1 MENSRYYTSF
11 IAHIEKSC
19 LPDKM
24 FFLHKISFY
33 MSFRSTMKNVANC
46 SLKM

>member
-1 MENSRYYTSF
+1 MENSRYYTYL
-11 IAHIEKSC
+11 IAQIEKSC

-33 MSFRSTMKNVANC
+33 MSASPNYMKFICYN
-46 SLKM
+46 M